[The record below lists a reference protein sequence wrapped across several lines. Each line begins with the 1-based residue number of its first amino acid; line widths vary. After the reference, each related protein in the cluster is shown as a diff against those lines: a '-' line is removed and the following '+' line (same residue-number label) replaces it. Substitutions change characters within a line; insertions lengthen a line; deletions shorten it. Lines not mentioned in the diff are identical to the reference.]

1 MYLIAL
7 LLPTASCFLID
18 HQSNPVDTS
27 FHRYT
32 TRWRL
37 HRTKNDITLGLVSLH
52 SECDSLFNQFAKNL
66 PPPKIL
72 NRINDSLIT
81 EFFIF
86 LPDWHHLRRMTQ
98 RWHTSKETS
107 FVVCKPVQNTT
118 TLFEILGT
126 MWSQKFLDF
135 VVVYYDQNLRI
146 VTYNPF
152 TEEIVDLEAQPL
164 FPNKLKDL
172 AGYRIKVAM
181 FDNPPVLRL
190 FPGGCRGKDCDYLRL
205 VAFAMNATVQIV
217 ATPAAKQYAGVGEA
231 LLNSEADFSFMGVM
245 RGPDVADLEV
255 FHTQMETGIVAV
267 LPSHRPHTVN
277 ILTIFNNEIWT
288 CLTILLLTLYAL
300 TKITKKYRR
309 AFNLF
314 VLLFTTVPSAF
325 SNIFQSG
332 ISSILTIAKHDDSV
346 NTIEAL
352 KTSNMPLLTFPR
364 VVPIVNKIHNFS
376 QPIQT
381 FPKKELY
388 EMIERRD
395 NDKVFVLPVGVALEF
410 VERSD
415 MYRIMR
421 ESLVPDMKVYLFPKR
436 SPFLK
441 QIHQIF
447 VHLGD
452 GGFIRRITTSGR
464 KHLEDDDVYLTMK
477 HLQTVL
483 CFVSGGYAVSVVA
496 ILVECV
502 KGRKK

>member
-1 MYLIAL
+1 M
-7 LLPTASCFLID
+7 
-18 HQSNPVDTS
+18 
-27 FHRYT
+27 
-32 TRWRL
+32 
-37 HRTKNDITLGLVSLH
+37 
-52 SECDSLFNQFAKNL
+52 
-66 PPPKIL
+66 
-72 NRINDSLIT
+72 
-81 EFFIF
+81 
-86 LPDWHHLRRMTQ
+86 
-98 RWHTSKETS
+98 
-107 FVVCKPVQNTT
+107 
-118 TLFEILGT
+118 
-126 MWSQKFLDF
+126 
-135 VVVYYDQNLRI
+135 
-146 VTYNPF
+146 
-152 TEEIVDLEAQPL
+152 
-164 FPNKLKDL
+164 
-172 AGYRIKVAM
+172 
-181 FDNPPVLRL
+181 
-190 FPGGCRGKDCDYLRL
+190 
-205 VAFAMNATVQIV
+205 
-217 ATPAAKQYAGVGEA
+217 
-231 LLNSEADFSFMGVM
+231 
-245 RGPDVADLEV
+245 
-255 FHTQMETGIVAV
+255 
-267 LPSHRPHTVN
+267 
-277 ILTIFNNEIWT
+277 
-288 CLTILLLTLYAL
+288 LYAL

-352 KTSNMPLLTFPR
+352 KTSNMPLLTFSR
-364 VVPIVNKIHNFS
+364 VVPIVNIIHNFS

-395 NDKVFVLPVGVALEF
+395 NDKVFVLPVDVALEF

>member
-37 HRTKNDITLGLVSLH
+37 HRTKDDITLGLVSLH

-86 LPDWHHLRRMTQ
+86 LPDWHHLRRITQ
-98 RWHTSKETS
+98 RWHTSKETT
-107 FVVCKPVQNTT
+107 FVVCKPVQNST
-118 TLFEILGT
+118 TLLEILGT

-135 VVVYYDQNLRI
+135 VVVFYDQNLRI

-152 TEEIVDLEAQPL
+152 TEEIMDLEAQPL

-190 FPGGCRGKDCDYLRL
+190 LPGGCRGKDYDYLRL

-231 LLNSEADFSFMGVM
+231 LLNNEADFSFMGVM
-245 RGPDVADLEV
+245 RGPDVADVEV

-267 LPSHRPHTVN
+267 LPSHRPHTIN

-288 CLTILLLTLYAL
+288 CLTILLLMLYAL

-352 KTSNMPLLTFPR
+352 KTSNMPLLTFSR
-364 VVPIVNKIHNFS
+364 VVPIVNIIHNFS

-395 NDKVFVLPVGVALEF
+395 NDKVFVLPVDVALEF

-421 ESLVPDMKVYLFPKR
+421 ESLVPDMKVYLFPKK

-464 KHLEDDDVYLTMK
+464 KHLEDEDVYLTMK